1 MARLAL
7 LAASA
12 VATLLWLMAAE
23 ATASSPTRITLDI
36 DETFASPF
44 LTSLCGI
51 PVSLHEQG
59 TVTVT
64 LFYDA
69 SGTQVIRELDTLPGG
84 FTVTRFSP
92 ADEEGGTGKSSTSV
106 EHTSYKTLYPE
117 GTALGDPAIIIATG
131 LQRTSGPGNPRFVGR
146 QVFEAVIIGETLE
159 GIPIAEPV
167 DVISQAGQFGN
178 AEAFFEAVCAS
189 LTDP

>member
-12 VATLLWLMAAE
+12 VATLLLMAAE
-23 ATASSPTRITLDI
+23 ATASPPTRITLNI
-36 DETFASPF
+36 DATFASPF
-44 LTSLCGI
+44 LTGLCGI

-64 LFYDA
+64 LFYDQ
-69 SGTQVIRELDTLPGG
+69 SGAVIRELDTIPGG
-84 FTVTRFSP
+84 FSVTRFSP
-92 ADEEGGTGKSSTSV
+92 ADEGGTGKSSTSV

-146 QVFEAVIIGETLE
+146 QVFEAVIVGETLE
-159 GIPIAEPV
+159 GIPVADPV
-167 DVISQAGQFGN
+167 ALISQSGQFGDP
-178 AEAFFEAVCAS
+178 EAFFQAVCDT